1 MEMFTHQVLLQNE
14 RMLICLLLRKKR
26 GKLTQIVLRRM
37 ITWVFLSL
45 ETLAATPASPLR
57 WRLKARPNWTGFDT
71 TFANTPP
78 ARSMSATLPLPMSP
92 ITKRRISI
100 VESPGRFTA
109 EVLLDMN
116 NSVIEEPNLNNS
128 ENRCERQASQG
139 LLHSAARPS
148 SMFAKT
154 IQEVIQRPAK
164 MPKLNNSNTMLVLNH
179 ALIMNILIILLLQ
192 VLLLFSSVGAV
203 PKLKLNSQ
211 FYLKFINNFAVFSV
225 HYKINNSTFI

>member
-1 MEMFTHQVLLQNE
+1 MVYYTCIFHVWKRTFGGKNRPKTDHFG
-14 RMLICLLLRKKR
+14 KKVR
-26 GKLTQIVLRRM
+26 FPDFRRQ
-37 ITWVFLSL
+37 
-45 ETLAATPASPLR
+45 
-57 WRLKARPNWTGFDT
+57 TG
-71 TFANTPP
+71 PKYQLC
-78 ARSMSATLPLPMSP
+78 LPLPMLP
-92 ITKRRISI
+92 ISKRRISI

-116 NSVIEEPNLNNS
+116 NSVIEEANLNNS
-128 ENRCERQASQG
+128 ENRWERQASQG

-179 ALIMNILIILLLQ
+179 AFIMNILIILLLQ
-192 VLLLFSSVGAV
+192 VLLLFSSVGSV